1 MLQRP
6 RTNLVLTKGINADF
20 ETLGQDQTRRRR
32 HRTVVAS
39 EGHWPSWEGAVRQ
52 EQQRGLRRGTVRS
65 RWARAPVSLLSLGN
79 LQIWKE
85 NVKIPGDTSDT
96 SLHFKSHHANN
107 GLLPTARPFWGLLT
121 QRKLPA
127 LCWQVPACSSW
138 FFSPGVSVPHY
149 QRITQPEASGWGFV
163 IVCFCFVCLE
173 KVLDF
178 FIYCF
183 YIIQNEMKVLP

>member
-1 MLQRP
+1 M
-6 RTNLVLTKGINADF
+6 
-20 ETLGQDQTRRRR
+20 
-32 HRTVVAS
+32 VAS

-96 SLHFKSHHANN
+96 GLHFKSHYANN

-138 FFSPGVSVPHY
+138 LFSPGVSVPHY

-173 KVLDF
+173 KVLGF
-178 FIYCF
+178 FYLLFLHYSEWNESPALIEPSDKCGWCALAD
-183 YIIQNEMKVLP
+183 IIPSWCPSPTCQMPSN